1 MGQLE
6 LRPGEQLAVG
16 ALLGEG
22 DAAQCLLVEYVQV
35 AGLVADV
42 IAVDGRLLD
51 GVGVFLA
58 CLVVHGKHVFF
69 VAVLPSAGVGLGP
82 GVFRLHGD
90 LRLLAVRGAPIQ
102 GQLDRRGIG
111 DDAVLEGLPFL
122 GAAYVGG
129 DHFVDQIDGKGGLAF
144 AGIAAV
150 FILVVVGVV
159 RVDFV
164 IRSQILFNHA
174 VLVGV
179 ARCVVTGQVFE
190 SGFLV
195 LAVIAADGDGDGLGA
210 SGLLH
215 VNPVGAIGAALERE
229 GDGPHVSV
237 AGAGSEGV
245 GKVPI
250 PDLRCC
256 QHQAV
261 NHSVGDSGRRAGLR
275 AVGGAGGL
283 VVQVHTAFG
292 KGVAAIIVDG
302 GIELLVAQS
311 GFDDAIRK
319 HDDVTVDFAC
329 GRQVFEGVGPA
340 VA

>member
-1 MGQLE
+1 M
-6 LRPGEQLAVG
+6 VG
-16 ALLGEG
+16 
-22 DAAQCLLVEYVQV
+22 
-35 AGLVADV
+35 
-42 IAVDGRLLD
+42 
-51 GVGVFLA
+51 
-58 CLVVHGKHVFF
+58 
-69 VAVLPSAGVGLGP
+69 
-82 GVFRLHGD
+82 
-90 LRLLAVRGAPIQ
+90 
-102 GQLDRRGIG
+102 
-111 DDAVLEGLPFL
+111 
-122 GAAYVGG
+122 
-129 DHFVDQIDGKGGLAF
+129 
-144 AGIAAV
+144 
-150 FILVVVGVV
+150 VVGV
-159 RVDFV
+159 DLV
-164 IRSQILFNHA
+164 IRSQIFFNHA

-179 ARCVVTGQVFE
+179 ARRIVTGQVFE
-190 SGFLV
+190 GGFLV
-195 LAVIAADGDGDGLGA
+195 LAIVAADGDGDGLG
-210 SGLLH
+210 GTGFLH
-215 VNPVGAIGAALERE
+215 VRPIDAVGAALERE
-229 GDGPHVSV
+229 GDGPYVSV
-237 AGAGSEGV
+237 AGAGTEGV

-250 PDLRCC
+250 PDFRCC